1 MAKIEYSVPQTQFAG
16 AWVQDELDRLHVR
29 AGGAMLAAGD
39 FPFYQ
44 QVNVTV
50 GTGGA
55 LAGAVTVP
63 VAALSGPIPTGTVLD
78 FGGARFARLTA
89 PTAQGA
95 TALTVAALPTALAAG
110 DAAVYA
116 PVRRRF
122 VPSGTLVGRTN
133 AEAGAGRGFG
143 PVAVDAAG
151 NATDDE
157 VYLTV
162 YDVYDA
168 DQNPMVSLYR
178 RDSLVATRYLPTQ
191 NNLAIVRRLYETIGG

>member
-1 MAKIEYSVPQTQFAG
+1 MAKIEYSIPQTQFAG

-39 FPFYQ
+39 FPFYN
-44 QVNVTV
+44 QVNVR
-50 GTGGA
+50 A
-55 LAGAVTVP
+55 SAAAAAGATSITVD
-63 VAALSGPIPTGTVLD
+63 ALSGPIPSGTVLD

-89 PTAQGA
+89 PAAQGA
-95 TALTVAALPTALAAG
+95 TAVTVAALPTALAAG

-116 PVRRRF
+116 PVKRRF
-122 VPSGTLVGRTN
+122 VPSGTLVGRTE
-133 AEAGAGRGFG
+133 AERTAGRGFG
-143 PVAVDAAG
+143 PVAVDGAG

-168 DQNPMVSLYR
+168 DANPMVSLYR

-191 NNLAIVRRLYETIGG
+191 ANLAIVRRLYETIGG